1 MSFVHLH
8 VHTEYSLL
16 DGACRIRDLPGIVKG
31 MGQTACAITDHGVVQ
46 AYPEAFDTVKK
57 LKKEGKN
64 IKLIPGMA
72 PGILDYV
79 AEHAHAVVIESF
91 GVGGVPYYDNDEFT
105 EKIGHLLRNHV
116 KVIFTTQVSHEGSDM
131 ELYRVGF
138 RIKKKYELLEA
149 YTMTTEAVVAKV
161 EWALANSADD
171 EEFRK
176 LFLTPVGN
184 DRL

>member
-1 MSFVHLH
+1 
-8 VHTEYSLL
+8 
-16 DGACRIRDLPGIVKG
+16 
-31 MGQTACAITDHGVVQ
+31 
-46 AYPEAFDTVKK
+46 
-57 LKKEGKN
+57 
-64 IKLIPGMA
+64 
-72 PGILDYV
+72 
-79 AEHAHAVVIESF
+79 
-91 GVGGVPYYDNDEFT
+91 
-105 EKIGHLLRNHV
+105 
-116 KVIFTTQVSHEGSDM
+116 M